1 MEEVDVDFG
10 GAAVVLVFEEDFLLG
25 LAEDDLESD
34 DRGEEEEVVVFVC
47 DKDTADSFLDDVN
60 AASDEEDANDDKD
73 VSDDAFSAVISC
85 DTG

>member
-1 MEEVDVDFG
+1 MEEVDVEFG
-10 GAAVVLVFEEDFLLG
+10 GAAVVLVFEDFLLG

-47 DKDTADSFLDDVN
+47 DKDIADSFLDDVN

-73 VSDDAFSAVISC
+73 VSDDAFLAVNSC